1 MSVRIPIPVVILLI
15 LTVVGGIWWK
25 NTRHMDFVTPP
36 SAEKLAQV
44 RHRAESSLP
53 PKEKSENPPPPQ
65 PPPVVA
71 ELPPPPVEEPTPV
84 VDVGDL
90 TTPPTLQSYG
100 ELAPEGP
107 DRLTEVAKALETRGE
122 FLRALLAW
130 ERVVDL
136 TKPNEAQAATAISAI
151 KRLRPTLPDWNRKPE
166 ATISIVLNAGTGK
179 KLAKTL
185 TPILEGVARDL
196 EAASSGIIKIKATVT
211 AGKTN
216 TLKGP
221 APVAL
226 WLTGAGKKPSS
237 TETLS
242 FTADAQ
248 DALRPAILKTVF
260 LLIQSQLSRTTAY
273 TPPTALSAMEDPQSA
288 LNFRVTRLCWSE
300 FAAGLNLPQKKK
312 P

>member
-1 MSVRIPIPVVILLI
+1 MRVPIPVVILLI
-15 LTVVGGIWWK
+15 LPVVGGMWWW
-25 NTRHMDFVTPP
+25 NTRDMDFVTPP
-36 SAEKLAQV
+36 SAEKLEQV
-44 RHRAESSLP
+44 RHWAKLSLP
-53 PKEKSENPPPPQ
+53 AEEQVENPSSPPPPPAVVE
-65 PPPVVA
+65 PPMPS
-71 ELPPPPVEEPTPV
+71 VEEPKPV
-84 VDVGDL
+84 VNVGDL
-90 TTPPTLQSYG
+90 TTQPTLQSYG

-107 DRLTEVAKALETRGE
+107 QRLTEVAVELETRGE

-130 ERVVDL
+130 ERVIDL
-136 TKPNEAQAATAISAI
+136 TKPSETQAAAAISSI
-151 KRLRPTLPDWNRKPE
+151 KRLRPTLPDWNSSPE

-185 TPILEGVARDL
+185 TPVLENIARDL
-196 EAASSGIIKIKATVT
+196 EAASSGILKVKATVT
-211 AGKTN
+211 AGRSN

-226 WLTGAGKKPSS
+226 WLTGAGKNPSA

-248 DALRPAILKTVF
+248 DALRMEILRTVF
-260 LLIQSQLSRTTAY
+260 LLIQNQLSRTTAY
-273 TPPTALSAMEDPQSA
+273 TPPASLSDGEDPQSA

-300 FAAGLNLPQKKK
+300 FAAGLNLPPKKK

>member
-1 MSVRIPIPVVILLI
+1 M
-15 LTVVGGIWWK
+15 
-25 NTRHMDFVTPP
+25 P
-36 SAEKLAQV
+36 S
-44 RHRAESSLP
+44 
-53 PKEKSENPPPPQ
+53 
-65 PPPVVA
+65 
-71 ELPPPPVEEPTPV
+71 VEEPKPV
-84 VDVGDL
+84 VNVGDL
-90 TTPPTLQSYG
+90 TTQPTLQSYG

-107 DRLTEVAKALETRGE
+107 QRLTEVAVELETRGE

-130 ERVVDL
+130 ERVIDL
-136 TKPNEAQAATAISAI
+136 TKPSETQAAAAISSI
-151 KRLRPTLPDWNRKPE
+151 KRLRPTLPDWNSSPE

-185 TPILEGVARDL
+185 TPVLENIARDL
-196 EAASSGIIKIKATVT
+196 EAASSGILKVKATVT
-211 AGKTN
+211 AGRSN

-226 WLTGAGKKPSS
+226 WLTGAGKNPSA

-248 DALRPAILKTVF
+248 DALRMEILRTVF
-260 LLIQSQLSRTTAY
+260 LLIQNQLSRTTAY
-273 TPPTALSAMEDPQSA
+273 TPPASLSDGEDPQSA

-300 FAAGLNLPQKKK
+300 FAAGLNLPPKKK

>member
-1 MSVRIPIPVVILLI
+1 MRIPIPVVILLVI
-15 LTVVGGIWWK
+15 PVVGGMGWW
-25 NTRHMDFVTPP
+25 NTRNMDFITPP

-44 RHRAESSLP
+44 RQQAEASLPADERAE
-53 PKEKSENPPPPQ
+53 KSPPPEPPPAVVEPP
-65 PPPVVA
+65 PPPVV
-71 ELPPPPVEEPTPV
+71 EPVPV
-84 VDVGDL
+84 VNVGDL
-90 TTPPTLQSYG
+90 SLPPTLQSYG

-107 DRLTEVAKALETRGE
+107 EHLTEIAKALETRGE

-130 ERVVDL
+130 ERVLDL
-136 TKPNEAQAATAISAI
+136 TKPSELQAATAISSI
-151 KRLRPTLPDWNRKPE
+151 KRLRPTLPNWNTRPE
-166 ATISIVLNAGTGK
+166 ATITITLNAGTGK

-185 TPILEGVARDL
+185 APILEGVARDL
-196 EAASSGIIKIKATVT
+196 EAASSGTLKVKASVT
-211 AGKTN
+211 AGKTS

-242 FTADAQ
+242 FTAGAPDT
-248 DALRPAILKTVF
+248 LRTAILKTIF
-260 LLIQSQLSRTTAY
+260 LLVQSQLSRTTAY
-273 TPPTALSAMEDPQSA
+273 TPPAALGEGEDPQSA